1 MEKFSDRYEAG
12 KILAAQLKDY
22 ANKPDVIVLSLPR
35 GGVPVGYEIAK
46 ALALPLDVFIV
57 RKLGV
62 PGHEELAMGAIATG
76 GTTIF
81 NEEIIDELHIS
92 QSAIE
97 LILQTEQEE
106 LKRRETSYR
115 DNMPLPNL
123 QGKTVIL
130 VDDGIAT
137 GATMRAAIKA
147 ILQHKPAS
155 IILAVPVIALSTYNE
170 MSALVDKIVCS
181 LKPLNFYAVGLWYD
195 DFSQTTDSEVSDLL
209 KSSKKTEESTSSIA
223 NAKTGAHHE

>member
-1 MEKFSDRYEAG
+1 MDKFSDRYEAG
-12 KILAAQLKDY
+12 KVIATQLKDY
-22 ANKPDVIVLSLPR
+22 ANKPDVIVLALPR

-81 NEEIIDELHIS
+81 NEEIIDDLHIS
-92 QSAIE
+92 QSTIE
-97 LILQTEQEE
+97 LILQSEREE
-106 LKRRETSYR
+106 LKRREIRYR
-115 DNMPLPNL
+115 DNMPPPNL

-170 MSALVDKIVCS
+170 MSALVDKIIYS
-181 LKPLNFYAVGLWYD
+181 MKPLNFYAVGLWYD

-209 KSSKKTEESTSSIA
+209 KESKK
-223 NAKTGAHHE
+223 KRGAYPFYCNRSPS

>member
-1 MEKFSDRYEAG
+1 MDKFSDRYEAG
-12 KILAAQLKDY
+12 KVIATQLKDY
-22 ANKPDVIVLSLPR
+22 ANKPDVIVLALPR

-81 NEEIIDELHIS
+81 NEEIIDDLHIS

-97 LILQTEQEE
+97 LILQSEREE
-106 LKRRETSYR
+106 LKRREIRYR
-115 DNMPLPNL
+115 DNMPPPNL

-170 MSALVDKIVCS
+170 MSALVDKIIYS
-181 LKPLNFYAVGLWYD
+181 MKPLNFYAVGLWYD

-209 KSSKKTEESTSSIA
+209 KESKKNEERTPSIA
-223 NAKTGAHHE
+223 TGVHHE

>member
-1 MEKFSDRYEAG
+1 MEKFSNRYEAG
-12 KILAAQLKDY
+12 KILAVQLKDY
-22 ANKPDVIVLSLPR
+22 ANKPNVIVLALPR

-81 NEEIIDELHIS
+81 NEEIIDDLHIS
-92 QSAIE
+92 QSAID
-97 LILQTEQEE
+97 LILQSEQEE
-106 LKRRETSYR
+106 LKRREINYR
-115 DNMPLPNL
+115 DNRPLPNL

-147 ILQHKPAS
+147 VLQQKPTDV
-155 IILAVPVIALSTYNE
+155 ILAVPVAALSTYNE
-170 MSALVDKIVCS
+170 MTGLVDKIVCS

-209 KSSKKTEESTSSIA
+209 KASQKNGDSNHASSIA
-223 NAKTGAHHE
+223 NRSPS

>member
-1 MEKFSDRYEAG
+1 MEKFNDRYEAG
-12 KILAAQLKDY
+12 KIIAAQLKEY
-22 ANKPDVIVLSLPR
+22 ANKPDVIVLALPR

-46 ALALPLDVFIV
+46 ALTLPLDVFIV

-81 NEEIIDELHIS
+81 NEEIIDDLHIS

-97 LILQTEQEE
+97 LTLHAEQEE
-106 LKRRETSYR
+106 LKRREISYR
-115 DNMPLPNL
+115 DNRPFPNL

-147 ILQHKPAS
+147 ILQRKPAA

-170 MSALVDKIVCS
+170 MSALVNKIVCS

-209 KSSKKTEESTSSIA
+209 KASQKNEESTSSSIA
-223 NAKTGAHHE
+223 GVRHE

>member
-1 MEKFSDRYEAG
+1 MDKFSDRYEAG
-12 KILAAQLKDY
+12 KVIATQLKDY
-22 ANKPDVIVLSLPR
+22 ANKPDVIVLALPR

-81 NEEIIDELHIS
+81 NEEIIDDLHIS
-92 QSAIE
+92 PSAIE
-97 LILQTEQEE
+97 LILQTEQDE
-106 LKRRETSYR
+106 LKRREISYR
-115 DNMPLPNL
+115 DNRPLPKL
-123 QGKTVIL
+123 EGKTVIL

-170 MSALVDKIVCS
+170 MSALVDKIIYS
-181 LKPLNFYAVGLWYD
+181 MKPLNFYAVGLWYD

-209 KSSKKTEESTSSIA
+209 KESKKNEERTPSIA
-223 NAKTGAHHE
+223 TGVHHE

>member
-1 MEKFSDRYEAG
+1 MDKFRDRYEAG
-12 KILAAQLKDY
+12 KVIATQLKDY
-22 ANKPDVIVLSLPR
+22 ANKPDVIVLALPR

-81 NEEIIDELHIS
+81 NEEIIDDLHIS
-92 QSAIE
+92 QSAID
-97 LILQTEQEE
+97 LILQSEQEE
-106 LKRRETSYR
+106 LKRREIRYR
-115 DNMPLPNL
+115 DNMPPPNL

-170 MSALVDKIVCS
+170 MSALVDKIIYS
-181 LKPLNFYAVGLWYD
+181 MKPLNFYAVGLWYD

-209 KSSKKTEESTSSIA
+209 KESKKNEERTPSIA
-223 NAKTGAHHE
+223 TGVHHE

>member
-1 MEKFSDRYEAG
+1 MDKFRDRYEAG
-12 KILAAQLKDY
+12 KVIATQLKDY
-22 ANKPDVIVLSLPR
+22 ANKPDVIVLALPR

-81 NEEIIDELHIS
+81 NEEIIDDLHIS

-97 LILQTEQEE
+97 LILQSEREE
-106 LKRRETSYR
+106 LKRREIRYR
-115 DNMPLPNL
+115 DNMPPPNL

-170 MSALVDKIVCS
+170 MSALVDKIIYS
-181 LKPLNFYAVGLWYD
+181 MKPLNFYAVGLWYD

-209 KSSKKTEESTSSIA
+209 KESKKNEERTPSIA
-223 NAKTGAHHE
+223 TGVHHE